1 MKITVMGDGA
11 WGSALAD
18 VLLRNG
24 HEVTMWGPFPDYL
37 AEMAASGENPRFLP
51 GVKFAPGIR
60 FEADPARAVRGAEVI
75 VMASPTRFLRSVAQT
90 MKPWFDPRGQMLVDV
105 AKGIEAESW
114 KRPSEIVTEVLGPCR
129 LTVVAGPSHA
139 EEVSRGVPTL
149 VVAASRNADDA
160 RLAQRLLMNEDFRVY
175 TSDDPI
181 GVELGGAVKNVL
193 AVGVGILDGMELGDN
208 PKAAMMTR
216 AIAEMMRL
224 GVALGGHAETFSGL
238 SGIGDLIVTCT
249 SRHSRNRR
257 VGEGLGRGQSLAEVQ
272 QSLGMMVAEGV
283 EAARGVCALA
293 ARAGVE
299 VPICQQIRAILYD
312 GVDPRA
318 AIRALMTRSP
328 KAEY

>member
-1 MKITVMGDGA
+1 
-11 WGSALAD
+11 
-18 VLLRNG
+18 
-24 HEVTMWGPFPDYL
+24 
-37 AEMAASGENPRFLP
+37 
-51 GVKFAPGIR
+51 
-60 FEADPARAVRGAEVI
+60 
-75 VMASPTRFLRSVAQT
+75 MASPTRFLRSVAQT

-114 KRPSEIVTEVLGPCR
+114 KRPSEIVTEVLGPCH

-160 RLAQRLLMNEDFRVY
+160 RLAQKLLMNENFRVY

-224 GVALGGHAETFSGL
+224 GVALGGRAETFSGL

-257 VGEGLGRGQSLAEVQ
+257 VG
-272 QSLGMMVAEGV
+272 
-283 EAARGVCALA
+283 
-293 ARAGVE
+293 
-299 VPICQQIRAILYD
+299 
-312 GVDPRA
+312 
-318 AIRALMTRSP
+318 TRR
-328 KAEY
+328 

>member
-18 VLLRNG
+18 VLLHNG
-24 HEVTMWGPFPDYL
+24 HEVTMWGPFPEYL
-37 AEMAASGENPRFLP
+37 AEMAACGENPRFLP

-60 FEADPARAVRGAEVI
+60 FEADAKTAVAGSDVI
-75 VMASPTRFLRSVAQT
+75 LMASPTRFFRSVAT
-90 MKPWFDPRGQMLVDV
+90 ILKPHFDPARQLIIDV

-114 KRPSEIVTEVLGPCR
+114 KRPSEIITEILGPCR

-149 VVAASRNADDA
+149 VVAASHCDSDA
-160 RLAQRLLMNEDFRVY
+160 RLAQSLLMNENFRVY

-181 GVELGGAVKNVL
+181 GVELGGALKNVL

-216 AIAEMMRL
+216 AITEMMRL
-224 GVALGGHAETFSGL
+224 GVALGGKAETFSGL

-257 VGEGLGRGQSLAEVQ
+257 VGEGLGRGLSMAQVQ
-272 QSLGMMVAEGV
+272 QELGMMVAEGV

-293 ARAGVE
+293 EQAGVE
-299 VPICQQIRAILYD
+299 VPICQQIRSILYD
-312 GVDPRA
+312 GQAPRS
-318 AIRALMTRSP
+318 AIRTLMTRTP
-328 KAEY
+328 KAER

>member
-1 MKITVMGDGA
+1 MRGG
-11 WGSALAD
+11 
-18 VLLRNG
+18 
-24 HEVTMWGPFPDYL
+24 EV
-37 AEMAASGENPRFLP
+37 
-51 GVKFAPGIR
+51 V
-60 FEADPARAVRGAEVI
+60 

-90 MKPWFDPRGQMLVDV
+90 MKSWFDPRGQMLVDV

-114 KRPSEIVTEVLGPCR
+114 KRPSEIVTEVLGPCH

-160 RLAQRLLMNEDFRVY
+160 RLAQKLLMNENFRVY

-224 GVALGGHAETFSGL
+224 GVALGGRAETFSGL

-257 VGEGLGRGQSLAEVQ
+257 VGEGLGRGRTLAEVQ

-293 ARAGVE
+293 ERAGVE
-299 VPICQQIRAILYD
+299 VPICQQIRAILYE

>member
-60 FEADPARAVRGAEVI
+60 FEADPARAVRGGEVV

-90 MKPWFDPRGQMLVDV
+90 MKPWFDPRGQMLIDV

-149 VVAASRNADDA
+149 VVAASRNAADA
-160 RLAQRLLMNEDFRVY
+160 RLAQKLLMNENFRVY

-216 AIAEMMRL
+216 AITEMMRL
-224 GVALGGHAETFSGL
+224 GVALGGRAETFAGL

-257 VGEGLGRGQSLAEVQ
+257 VGEGLGRGQTLAEVQ

-293 ARAGVE
+293 ERAGVE